1 ELVGSSSQTLHSAQV
16 ACLASVQAPF
26 VRVQGTK
33 MLKFNDQVREILNDV
48 NHFLSTTLAKEELS
62 PATVAAREELLQK
75 LQRLCREHP
84 HQFLTLDLTNAEQ
97 TQGWKLPRPLSSPHP
112 YLDMQI
118 GAALASREAA
128 YTHDSSPD
136 YVYSD
141 ALLIEVTAGEVA
153 EQSFGESPRVESRP
167 SVDMDEQTE
176 DGSTVDVPASELSK
190 ADKTGFLEKKGK
202 ERLGGLLSPFQKRW
216 CAIRD
221 GTLYLYEKPTDKR
234 QKGQISLSLYEARPF
249 VYSTKDTSRKDAGF
263 EIVCP
268 GKKTYQFIAFN
279 TKDMKQWM
287 SAIEKNSK
295 VMPSSGSE
303 SLLEVGSNSGSHSAS
318 PSGSSPLASHTA
330 QREHTNR
337 VSPRPP
343 VPRDSP
349 EIDRELSYEYVG
361 DRTTAVEDADEEEP
375 LYEDGESYLENGS
388 RSQKDAA
395 EDEAVDGDHQ
405 DWYLALWDCLGERGD
420 ELSFRRGDMLK
431 VLSRE
436 YDAQS
441 WWVAKAQGQKGGVG
455 FVPKD
460 YLMAAFE
467 RIE

>member
-1 ELVGSSSQTLHSAQV
+1 
-16 ACLASVQAPF
+16 
-26 VRVQGTK
+26 
-33 MLKFNDQVREILNDV
+33 MLKFNDQVREILKDV
-48 NHFLSTTLAKEELS
+48 NSFLTTTLEKEQLS
-62 PATVAAREELLQK
+62 PAAVTAREELVQK

-84 HQFLTLDLTNAEQ
+84 HQFLKLDLANAEQ
-97 TQGWKLPRPLSSPHP
+97 MQGWKLPRPLSSPHP

-128 YTHDSSPD
+128 YTHDNSPD

-141 ALLIEVTAGEVA
+141 TLLIEDAADEVVEPSTGEL
-153 EQSFGESPRVESRP
+153 PRLDTRP

-176 DGSTVDVPASELSK
+176 DGSVVDIPASELSK
-190 ADKTGFLEKKGK
+190 ADKTGILEKKGK

-216 CAIRD
+216 CAIKD
-221 GTLYLYEKPTDKR
+221 GVLYLYEKPTDKR
-234 QKGQISLSLYEARPF
+234 QKGQIPLASYEARPF
-249 VYSTKDTSRKDAGF
+249 VYSTKDTSKKDAAF

-279 TKDMKQWM
+279 TKDMKQWI

-295 VMPSSGSE
+295 VMPSSAFSLSHTLLRLE
-303 SLLEVGSNSGSHSAS
+303 SHLEVGSNGSHSAS
-318 PSGSSPLASHTA
+318 PSGSSPLASHTL
-330 QREHTNR
+330 QREHVNR
-337 VSPRPP
+337 ASPK
-343 VPRDSP
+343 VPAARDSP

-375 LYEDGESYLENGS
+375 LYEDGESYLENSGHGH
-388 RSQKDAA
+388 KEAA
-395 EDEAVDGDHQ
+395 EDEVVEGDYQ

-436 YDAQS
+436 YDVQA

-467 RIE
+467 RVE